1 MQDQET
7 AVADQNTTEV
17 LSVRES
23 RLAVVLFELLKPQI
37 EKMIDA
43 KLDGFKESEMHSLSE
58 FDLGEH
64 ESAINDMIDD
74 YIRYNITIT
83 STIDQEESY
92 VRQR

>member
-17 LSVRES
+17 FSARES
-23 RLAVVLFELLKPQI
+23 RLAIILFELIKPQL
-37 EKMIDA
+37 EKMIDT
-43 KLDGFKESEMHSLSE
+43 KLEYQSSSE
-58 FDLGEH
+58 FDIHEH

-83 STIDQEESY
+83 STID
-92 VRQR
+92 

>member
-1 MQDQET
+1 MQDQVT
-7 AVADQNTTEV
+7 AVADQDTI
-17 LSVRES
+17 LSGRES
-23 RLAVVLFELLKPQI
+23 RLAVVLFELLKPQL

-43 KLDGFKESEMHSLSE
+43 KLDGFKESEIDIH
-58 FDLGEH
+58 EH

-92 VRQR
+92 V

>member
-17 LSVRES
+17 LSMRES
-23 RLAVVLFELLKPQI
+23 RLAIILFELIKPQL
-37 EKMIDA
+37 EKMIDT
-43 KLDGFKESEMHSLSE
+43 KLEYQSSSE
-58 FDLGEH
+58 FDIHEH

-83 STIDQEESY
+83 STID
-92 VRQR
+92 

>member
-7 AVADQNTTEV
+7 AVADQNTTDEFAITEA

-23 RLAVVLFELLKPQI
+23 RLAVVLFELLKPQL

-43 KLDGFKESEMHSLSE
+43 KLDGFKESEIDIH
-58 FDLGEH
+58 EH

-83 STIDQEESY
+83 STID
-92 VRQR
+92 

>member
-17 LSVRES
+17 LSIRES
-23 RLAVVLFELLKPQI
+23 RLAIILFELIKPQL
-37 EKMIDA
+37 EKMIDT
-43 KLDGFKESEMHSLSE
+43 KLEYQSSSE
-58 FDLGEH
+58 FDIHEH

-83 STIDQEESY
+83 STID
-92 VRQR
+92 

>member
-43 KLDGFKESEMHSLSE
+43 KLDGFKESEIDIH
-58 FDLGEH
+58 DH
-64 ESAINDMIDD
+64 ESAINDMIED
-74 YIRYNITIT
+74 YIRYNVTIT
-83 STIDQEESY
+83 STID
-92 VRQR
+92 